1 MITLEEYYKV
11 GILRS
16 ELKTIDSYLTEN
28 NINTK
33 VECLFLLLSNEQK
46 KRVLDIL
53 VDMVNNIKES
63 KLEDYKALI
72 IEELENDQS

>member
-1 MITLEEYYKV
+1 MITLEEYFKV

-16 ELKTIDSYLTEN
+16 ELKTIDNYLSEK

-33 VECLFLLLSNEQK
+33 VECLFSLLSNEQK
-46 KRVLDIL
+46 KCVLDIL

-63 KLEDYKALI
+63 KLEDYKTLI